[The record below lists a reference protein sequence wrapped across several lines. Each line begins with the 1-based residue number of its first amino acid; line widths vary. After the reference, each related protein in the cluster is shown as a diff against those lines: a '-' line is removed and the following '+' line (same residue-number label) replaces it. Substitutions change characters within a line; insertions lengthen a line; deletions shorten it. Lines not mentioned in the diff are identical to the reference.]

1 MSEFEDGLF
10 DPLINH
16 DQVLRGL
23 ELRAVIQ
30 LARGL
35 PASAAAVLQVAVSF
49 AARNHP
55 GWFISPTI
63 ERAIAEIGELLDTDF
78 VEADGS
84 ETGDFETEPLSA
96 SRPDGC
102 VVHVLAGPASELMSE
117 GRCWWEA
124 DPTSRIVPLPDVAL
138 DILGAASC
146 LRADFAGASLVVLHG
161 PGIALV
167 PLIALAGWKDRPPV
181 VAIEAA
187 RTAFWSGIAAT
198 DLVIHPSNAAMALG
212 VERRCL
218 PPERGVL
225 VERHERQSSNDLQ
238 GVLHQCAD
246 RARQLGHPRVPDAL
260 LPARPAAIDRWAL
273 AQQVE
278 SGLADGLSAAIQRWP
293 LPHELRLQPG
303 WVVLAREATATMST
317 LHSLL
322 DRLPGDYPD
331 IVIVNTDNS
340 SEIEA
345 IEEDLA
351 GVAMVVGAGSI
362 LDDFEAEQFGRRHM
376 IMDRV
381 LIVSDGLTIEETL
394 PEDEFSLASVDSDVL
409 ARLHAELDDGDSG
422 QATFVEVPTGEVFKL
437 VANHQHGPG
446 VGQVISLDGTL
457 VREDVEITE
466 KHDELFHTEL
476 NVRRGAPVETG
487 RGD

>member
-1 MSEFEDGLF
+1 
-10 DPLINH
+10 
-16 DQVLRGL
+16 
-23 ELRAVIQ
+23 
-30 LARGL
+30 
-35 PASAAAVLQVAVSF
+35 
-49 AARNHP
+49 
-55 GWFISPTI
+55 
-63 ERAIAEIGELLDTDF
+63 
-78 VEADGS
+78 
-84 ETGDFETEPLSA
+84 
-96 SRPDGC
+96 
-102 VVHVLAGPASELMSE
+102 
-117 GRCWWEA
+117 
-124 DPTSRIVPLPDVAL
+124 
-138 DILGAASC
+138 
-146 LRADFAGASLVVLHG
+146 
-161 PGIALV
+161 
-167 PLIALAGWKDRPPV
+167 
-181 VAIEAA
+181 
-187 RTAFWSGIAAT
+187 
-198 DLVIHPSNAAMALG
+198 
-212 VERRCL
+212 
-218 PPERGVL
+218 
-225 VERHERQSSNDLQ
+225 
-238 GVLHQCAD
+238 
-246 RARQLGHPRVPDAL
+246 
-260 LPARPAAIDRWAL
+260 
-273 AQQVE
+273 
-278 SGLADGLSAAIQRWP
+278 
-293 LPHELRLQPG
+293 
-303 WVVLAREATATMST
+303 MST